1 MSRWS
6 TILYTFALTDSGRG
20 IGDTTAAAATTA
32 TEAAATAA
40 EKVESWA
47 ETPPPRRC
55 RRCRRAALTS
65 VAEDDIRAR
74 FISESQVS
82 KTISQTKIHGNNN
95 NNKVK
100 FTI

>member
-1 MSRWS
+1 MVDN
-6 TILYTFALTDSGRG
+6 LYTFALTDSGRG
-20 IGDTTAAAATTA
+20 IGDTTATA

-55 RRCRRAALTS
+55 CRCRRAAVTS